1 MENGKIK
8 SITVS
13 KGYRLRPSTHQMIS
27 MLKAILNN
35 SQDEVISR
43 AIGNLYAE
51 IKSGNTSAANTEN

>member
-1 MENGKIK
+1 MENGKVK

-13 KGYRLRPSTHQMIS
+13 KGYRLRPATHQMIS

-43 AIGNLYAE
+43 AIGNLYDE
-51 IKSGNTSAANTEN
+51 IKSGSTSAANTEN